1 MLTLSDFVK
10 DYKSLKTEASFEE
23 DKNVEYES
31 KGDRNKILLPKGYLE
46 EIISYLKD
54 ITIMNN
60 VKRSN
65 NTWKI

>member
-54 ITIMNN
+54 IIIMNN